1 MGNPIDGDKGVKYGK
16 ANGASRNGNE
26 ENIETAPVIWA
37 VTLAEVSF
45 TLRSALAANLY
56 GFNTK

>member
-26 ENIETAPVIWA
+26 ENIETAPVILSRN
-37 VTLAEVSF
+37 VGRGFFYF
-45 TLRSALAANLY
+45 TFRF
-56 GFNTK
+56 GG

>member
-26 ENIETAPVIWA
+26 ENIETAPVILSRN
-37 VTLAEVSF
+37 VGRGF
-45 TLRSALAANLY
+45 FYLRSALAANLY